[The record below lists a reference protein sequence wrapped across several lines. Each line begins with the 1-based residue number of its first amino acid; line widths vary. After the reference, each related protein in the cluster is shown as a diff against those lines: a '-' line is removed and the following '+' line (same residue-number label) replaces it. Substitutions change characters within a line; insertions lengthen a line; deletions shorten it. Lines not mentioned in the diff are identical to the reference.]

1 MYAPSPYTYSRQGGG
16 WGPGHG
22 GGGPPA
28 HLHLFHSSRPLFFT
42 LYIRFMYII
51 PSKPQLYS
59 FGVGR
64 GRGHAK
70 KPVQVQM
77 PTPPLASYVQRMYT
91 LGHETL

>member
-1 MYAPSPYTYSRQGGG
+1 MYAPSPYTYSHQGGG

-28 HLHLFHSSRPLFFT
+28 HLHLSHSSRPLFFT

-70 KPVQVQM
+70 KPVLGANAD
-77 PTPPLASYVQRMYT
+77 PTPCIIRTAYVYFWA
-91 LGHETL
+91 